1 MVRLQLSRPRI
12 LAAAALLVCSH
23 AVVRAAPAQSPSGAI
38 VARVRVD
45 GIVVPIAVY
54 EKGTWTP
61 IQVDP
66 NTGMLMLS
74 WPGEWHFTPFRGKPT
89 TLNAISLVRILD
101 DDVGY
106 DGGGVTTDLA
116 SRPRTYDGFPVE
128 RVGIATSV
136 PLATR
141 LFSPVA
147 PGAPG
152 HERVRA
158 RLLPAFDSAAARERS
173 RLPAP
178 HVPLAPTP
186 ELKLKLRSLASSDG
200 TTTLYEVAARR
211 RFSAYEPAWELTYY
225 GWAID
230 NGTSITLVDPRVYV
244 ADIDYGPGAAPHAF
258 AAVLLDGTLYI
269 VGAVSGYESQD
280 PMIWKWTG
288 TTIRALWQP

>member
-1 MVRLQLSRPRI
+1 MVRLPFDRPR
-12 LAAAALLVCSH
+12 LFAAAVLLLCAQASVGK
-23 AVVRAAPAQSPSGAI
+23 APAQSLSRPI

-45 GIVVPIAVY
+45 GIVVPIAAY

-66 NTGMLMLS
+66 NTGMLVLS
-74 WPGEWHFTPFRGKPT
+74 WPDAWHFTPFRGKPT
-89 TLNAISLVRILD
+89 ILNAISLVRILD

-136 PLATR
+136 PLSTR
-141 LFSPVA
+141 LFASVA
-147 PGAPG
+147 AEAPG

-158 RLLPAFDSAAARERS
+158 RLLRAFDSVAVRERS

-178 HVPLAPTP
+178 HVPLTPTP
-186 ELKLKLRSLASSDG
+186 ELKLELRSLASSDG
-200 TTTLYEVAARR
+200 KTTLYEVAARR

-230 NGTSITLVDPRVYV
+230 NGTAIILVDPQVDV
-244 ADIDYGPGAAPHAF
+244 ADVDRGSGGAPHAF

-269 VGAVSGYESQD
+269 VGAVTGYESQD
-280 PMIWKWTG
+280 AMIWKWSG
-288 TTIRALWQP
+288 TTVRAMWQP